1 MRWRYNVFTYVTV
14 AHRDFNY
21 WCYTHPSEN
30 SDQWKNLLSSILS
43 WLSCLVS
50 LKRLL
55 PVCLVST
62 SKEILRDDHCSFL
75 SICHETNNLKIRFS
89 SIPEVST
96 KTKLQECLRSLPAV
110 KGLLGPVLSNFNA
123 FFHLVLKAIVKSFSI
138 FNSIV

>member
-1 MRWRYNVFTYVTV
+1 M
-14 AHRDFNY
+14 
-21 WCYTHPSEN
+21 
-30 SDQWKNLLSSILS
+30 
-43 WLSCLVS
+43 
-50 LKRLL
+50 LL

-62 SKEILRDDHCSFL
+62 SKEMLQDDHCSFL

-110 KGLLGPVLSNFNA
+110 QDLLGPVLSYFNA
-123 FFHLVLKAIVKSFSI
+123 FFHPVLKAIAKSFSI